1 MNEKIQERSRNNQ
14 ELSVLSRKC
23 VIVFEFFF
31 IPVTGMKC
39 SYGKIFIPGYQDLGC
54 RNRDLG
60 NRAGPPSHMNTS
72 NILQRK

>member
-31 IPVTGMKC
+31 HPGNRYEV
-39 SYGKIFIPGYQDLGC
+39 FIWESFHPGYRDLGC

>member
-31 IPVTGMKC
+31 ILVTGTEVFMWE
-39 SYGKIFIPGYQDLGC
+39 SFHPGYRDLGC